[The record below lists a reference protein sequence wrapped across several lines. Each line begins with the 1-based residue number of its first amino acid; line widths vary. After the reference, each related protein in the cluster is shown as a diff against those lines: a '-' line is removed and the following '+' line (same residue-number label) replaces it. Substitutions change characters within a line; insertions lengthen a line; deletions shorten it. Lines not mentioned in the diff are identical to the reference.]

1 MRRQKQRI
9 LIAIVAATAMV
20 ILAIAHFRTLLG
32 KTSTSSDFAELCIV
46 TDYSAIPEKICFA
59 AMEELVTWRSFCRRR
74 PDHFIRRNGYTGA
87 VWKWP
92 LATWDPER
100 KCISDE
106 FRVWV
111 KDDTAEVVTTPPFF
125 LSHNTKAKPPRL
137 TADKAMSIAQMKTA
151 LYWTTN
157 VVTDVGAFFKVDF
170 FPRWVPNN
178 ETDAPCSSVWVSKA
192 DWSICGNPFAPVHIL
207 TEQEALL
214 ASLPIRRQYSPDES
228 IPVRIDRIA
237 DLTILTVSR
246 SFSCHGRD
254 GVTNFVC
261 YVASIWID
269 NATRNVISVV
279 DEPN

>member
-1 MRRQKQRI
+1 MRRLKKRI
-9 LIAIVAATAMV
+9 LIAFVAATAMV
-20 ILAIAHFRTLLG
+20 VLAIAHFRTLLG
-32 KTSTSSDFAELCIV
+32 KNGTSSGFDESSMV
-46 TDYSAIPEKICFA
+46 TDYSAIPEEICFA
-59 AMEELVTWRSFCRRR
+59 AMNELVTWRSFCRRR
-74 PDHFIRRNGYTGA
+74 PDHFKRSNGYTCA

-92 LATWDPER
+92 IATWDPEL
-100 KCISDE
+100 KSMSDE

-157 VVTDVGAFFKVDF
+157 VVTDVGAYFKVDF
-170 FPRWVPNN
+170 FSSRLPVN
-178 ETDAPCSSVWVSKA
+178 ETNAPCSSVWVSKS
-192 DWSICGNPFAPVHIL
+192 DWSVCGNPFSPVPML
-207 TEQEALL
+207 TEQEALSAAL
-214 ASLPIRRQYSPDES
+214 SIRRLYSPDES